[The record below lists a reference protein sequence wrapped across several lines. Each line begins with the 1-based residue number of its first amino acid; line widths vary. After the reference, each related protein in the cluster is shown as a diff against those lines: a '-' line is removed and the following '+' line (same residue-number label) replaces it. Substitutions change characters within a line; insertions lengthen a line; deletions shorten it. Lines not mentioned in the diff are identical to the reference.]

1 MQNSNRIEAH
11 DMMQNDKLTNDLS
24 DRFLNFAADVMKL
37 VSQLS
42 KSYAGR
48 HVSGQLFRSSTSA
61 GANYE
66 EACGAESRADFVHKL
81 QLVLKELKES
91 RFWLLL
97 IRKTDLFKAHNID
110 GLIQEVGE
118 LLKIVAK
125 SVVTA
130 KKSR

>member
-1 MQNSNRIEAH
+1 
-11 DMMQNDKLTNDLS
+11 MMQNDKLTNDLS

>member
-1 MQNSNRIEAH
+1 MQNGNRIERH
-11 DMMQNDKLTNDLS
+11 DKMQNDKLTNDLS

-42 KSYAGR
+42 RSYAGR
-48 HVSGQLFRSSTSA
+48 HVAGQLFRSATSA

-66 EACGAESRADFVHKL
+66 ESCGAESRADFVHKL

-97 IRKTDLFKAHNID
+97 IKKSDLFKTHNID
-110 GLIQEVGE
+110 DLIREVGE
-118 LLKIVAK
+118 LLKIIAK

-130 KKSR
+130 KKSK